1 MKTVT
6 MHSTQTKK
14 TYRQPALNK
23 FGSVSNLT
31 KGKLGSAFDGPGAEA
46 KFDGQG
52 ES

>member
-14 TYRQPALNK
+14 SYRKPALNR
-23 FGSVSNLT
+23 FGAVSNLT
-31 KGKLGSAFDGPGAEA
+31 KGKLGSAFDGGGNPV